1 MWFGKKSSAR
11 DRRILLMSKALNCAT
26 LWTMFK
32 TGVNHKQDVA
42 HWDFVASAPEADASS
57 TKKASPRVG
66 ERKFQ
71 QGSWAEDGM
80 SVECQSYLRL
90 SLTSRDTHSNRQMR
104 NRNKQTRLRSTQL
117 QKLSAEAVV
126 LSIMSSTLTNV
137 VLKGIVTVISTL

>member
-1 MWFGKKSSAR
+1 MWFGKKSSAT
-11 DRRILLMSKALNCAT
+11 DRRILLMSKALNHAT

-80 SVECQSYLRL
+80 SFECQLL
-90 SLTSRDTHSNRQMR
+90 EVVPTSRDTHSNHQMR